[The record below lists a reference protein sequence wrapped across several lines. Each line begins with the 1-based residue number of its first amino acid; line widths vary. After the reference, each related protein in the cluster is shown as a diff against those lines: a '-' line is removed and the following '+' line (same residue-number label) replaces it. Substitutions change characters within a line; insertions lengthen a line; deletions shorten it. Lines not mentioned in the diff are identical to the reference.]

1 MVDVVAPKPQLNDV
15 PEWRWIALTTV
26 ALMCIGLVMMT
37 SASMDIGAQKYDSA
51 FFHLKRH
58 SMYIVIAVSI
68 AFVVSRIPM
77 QFWFKYGWAFLLFSM
92 VLLSVVLIPGIGR
105 EVNGSRRWLVL
116 GPLTLQ
122 ASEVA
127 KVCVLFYMASYL
139 QRRQDE
145 VQQHWMGF
153 IKPII
158 VLVVLIVMLLSE
170 PDFGAVVVLLGCT
183 MGLIFLAGVKMGQFL
198 SMILLCLGA
207 VVAMAMSSEYR
218 MRRLLAFQDPWA
230 DQFSSGYQLVQ
241 SLIAFGRGEW
251 TGVGLGHSVQK
262 LFYLPEAHT
271 DFVFA
276 ILAEEL
282 GLMGVLVTISL
293 FAVLVGGLMR
303 LSRRAMDANQPF
315 MAYIAAGA
323 GLIIAGQAFINIG
336 VTSGLLPTKGLTLPF
351 VSYGGS
357 SLIACCCL
365 IALAYRIQFE
375 LLHGSSMQPQA
386 IVKVRRSSQGGVKY
400 ANA

>member
-1 MVDVVAPKPQLNDV
+1 MVDVVAPKTPLTEV
-15 PEWRWIALTTV
+15 PEWRWIALSTI
-26 ALMCIGLVMMT
+26 ALLCIGLVMMT

-51 FFHLKRH
+51 FFHFKRH
-58 SMYIVIAVSI
+58 GVYMIIAIGI
-68 AFVVSRIPM
+68 AMVVSRVPM
-77 QFWFKYGWAFLLFSM
+77 QFWFKYGWAFLLISM

-105 EVNGSRRWLVL
+105 EVNGSRRWLVI

-127 KVCVLFYMASYL
+127 KICVLFYMASYL

-218 MRRLLAFQDPWA
+218 MRRLMAFQDPWA

-282 GLMGVLVTISL
+282 GLVGVVITIGLFTVLV
-293 FAVLVGGLMR
+293 AGLMR
-303 LSRRAMDANQPF
+303 LSRRAMDASQPF
-315 MAYIAAGA
+315 MAYVAAGA

-365 IALAYRIQFE
+365 IALAYRIQHE
-375 LLHGSSMQPQA
+375 LIHGSSMEPQA
-386 IVKVRRSSQGGVKY
+386 MNKLRQPTKGGVNY
-400 ANA
+400 AGA

>member
-386 IVKVRRSSQGGVKY
+386 IVKVRRPSQGGVKY

>member
-1 MVDVVAPKPQLNDV
+1 MVEVVAPKPNIERV
-15 PEWRWIALTTV
+15 PEWRWIALTTI

-37 SASMDIGAQKYDSA
+37 SASMDIGAQKYNSA
-51 FFHLKRH
+51 FFHFKRH
-58 SMYIVIAVSI
+58 SFYMLIAVSI
-68 AFVVSRIPM
+68 ALVVSRIPM

-116 GPLTLQ
+116 GPFTLQ

-127 KVCVLFYMASYL
+127 KICVLFYMAGYL

-145 VQQHWMGF
+145 VQQNWMGF

-183 MGLIFLAGVKMGQFL
+183 MGLIFLAGVKMGQFM

-282 GLMGVLVTISL
+282 GLLGVVVTIGL
-293 FAVLVGGLMR
+293 FAVLVAGLMR
-303 LSRRAMDANQPF
+303 LSRRAMDAHQPF

-386 IVKVRRSSQGGVKY
+386 IVKVRQPSQGGTRY